1 MGELAT
7 VAEFSKWMGDTFRD
21 AYKKRIT
28 LPWPPSVNRYWR
40 SFKGRVL
47 ISADGRAYRE
57 VAVAI
62 AVGKARFGSSKV
74 RVRIEA
80 WLPDN
85 RRRDVDNLL
94 KAPLDALCH
103 AGIYDDDSQI
113 VELSIRRA
121 GLDKANPRL
130 EITLEAA

>member
-1 MGELAT
+1 MSL
-7 VAEFSKWMGDTFRD
+7 V
-21 AYKKRIT
+21 I

-40 SFKGRVL
+40 TFRGRML
-47 ISADGRAYRE
+47 ISADGRTYRQ
-57 VAVAI
+57 A
-62 AVGKARFGSSKV
+62 AVGAALAGDRFGAAKV
-74 RVRIEA
+74 RVSIDA

-85 RRRDVDNLL
+85 RRRDVDNIL

>member
-1 MGELAT
+1 MSL
-7 VAEFSKWMGDTFRD
+7 V
-21 AYKKRIT
+21 I

-40 SFKGRVL
+40 TFRGRML
-47 ISADGRAYRE
+47 ISAHGRAYRQQ
-57 VAVAI
+57 AVAA
-62 AVGKARFGSSKV
+62 AVTGARFGAAKV
-74 RVRIEA
+74 KVSIEA

-103 AGIYDDDSQI
+103 AGIYYDDSQI

>member
-1 MGELAT
+1 
-7 VAEFSKWMGDTFRD
+7 V
-21 AYKKRIT
+21 IV
-28 LPWPPSVNRYWR
+28 LPWPPSVNHYWR
-40 SFKGRVL
+40 FHAGRML
-47 ISADGRAYRE
+47 ISAKGRAYRKDVVI
-57 VAVAI
+57 VAGAAYRLGHANV
-62 AVGKARFGSSKV
+62 KV
-74 RVRIEA
+74 RINA
-80 WLPDN
+80 WAPDN

-121 GLDKANPRL
+121 GLDRANPRL

>member
-1 MGELAT
+1 M
-7 VAEFSKWMGDTFRD
+7 
-21 AYKKRIT
+21 
-28 LPWPPSVNRYWR
+28 
-40 SFKGRVL
+40 L
-47 ISADGRAYRE
+47 ISADGRTYRQE
-57 VAVAI
+57 AVAA
-62 AVGKARFGSSKV
+62 AVTGDRFGSAKV
-74 RVRIEA
+74 RVSIEV

>member
-1 MGELAT
+1 MSL
-7 VAEFSKWMGDTFRD
+7 V
-21 AYKKRIT
+21 I
-28 LPWPPSVNRYWR
+28 LPWPPSMNLYWR
-40 SFKGRVL
+40 TFRGRML
-47 ISADGRAYRE
+47 ISADGRNYRQQ
-57 VAVAI
+57 AVA
-62 AVGKARFGSSKV
+62 AALTGVRFGSAKV
-74 RVRIEA
+74 RVSIDA

-103 AGIYDDDSQI
+103 AGVYDDDSQI

-130 EITLEAA
+130 EVTLEAA

>member
-1 MGELAT
+1 MSL
-7 VAEFSKWMGDTFRD
+7 V
-21 AYKKRIT
+21 I

-40 SFKGRVL
+40 TFRGRML
-47 ISADGRAYRE
+47 ISADGRSYRQE
-57 VAVAI
+57 AVI
-62 AVGKARFGSSKV
+62 AAMPGQRFGAAKV
-74 RVRIEA
+74 RVSIDA

>member
-1 MGELAT
+1 MSL
-7 VAEFSKWMGDTFRD
+7 V
-21 AYKKRIT
+21 I

-40 SFKGRVL
+40 TFRGRML
-47 ISADGRAYRE
+47 ISADGRTYRQE
-57 VAVAI
+57 AVAA
-62 AVGKARFGSSKV
+62 AVTGDRFGSAKV
-74 RVRIEA
+74 RVSIEV

>member
-1 MGELAT
+1 M
-7 VAEFSKWMGDTFRD
+7 S
-21 AYKKRIT
+21 RIT

-40 SFKGRVL
+40 TFRGRML
-47 ISADGRAYRE
+47 ISADGRTYRQ
-57 VAVAI
+57 A
-62 AVGKARFGSSKV
+62 AVGAALAGDRFGTAKV
-74 RVRIEA
+74 RVSIDA

-103 AGIYDDDSQI
+103 AGVYDDDSQI

-130 EITLEAA
+130 EIRLEAA

>member
-1 MGELAT
+1 MSL
-7 VAEFSKWMGDTFRD
+7 V
-21 AYKKRIT
+21 I

-40 SFKGRVL
+40 TFRGRML
-47 ISADGRAYRE
+47 ISADGRTYRQE
-57 VAVAI
+57 AI
-62 AVGKARFGSSKV
+62 AAAVTGDRFGSVKV
-74 RVRIEA
+74 RVSIEA

-103 AGIYDDDSQI
+103 AGIYEDDSQI